1 MANFEAG
8 YLYTTDANTLK
19 YATRRSL
26 QTNNSKSPNIPP
38 VIWACRKRTK
48 TFATFLD
55 ETNTLQIR
63 RIRRDDLGSFV
74 YTNGKFPD
82 APVLRAEYTIGRDTD
97 WNPAR

>member
-1 MANFEAG
+1 MANFQGG
-8 YLYTTDANTLK
+8 YIYGTDTAYQ
-19 YATRRSL
+19 YATGRSL
-26 QTNNSKSPNIPP
+26 QTNNSKSPLIPNIK
-38 VIWACRKRTK
+38 WACRKHTK

-82 APVLRAEYTIGRDTD
+82 APVLRADYNLGRDTD
-97 WNPAR
+97 WNPTR